1 MTEDAQNA
9 LDQFWLLISLHL
21 TVQMPKIN
29 KSFCYLRNFQYVLT
43 ITNIYIYTYVLIN
56 ILILV

>member
-43 ITNIYIYTYVLIN
+43 ITNIYIYIHMY
-56 ILILV
+56 